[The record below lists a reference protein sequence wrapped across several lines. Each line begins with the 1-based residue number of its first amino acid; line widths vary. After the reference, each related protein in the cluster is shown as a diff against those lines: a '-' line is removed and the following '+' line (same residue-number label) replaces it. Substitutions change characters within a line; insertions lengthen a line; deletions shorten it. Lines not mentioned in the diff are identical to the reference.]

1 MASTS
6 EQHVTRWI
14 PAYHDGELPERERQ
28 RLEGHLATCPACR
41 AELTALQQLS
51 TVFQTDTLA
60 AAPATAAFT
69 RAVVSRLGPQP
80 RRWTW
85 QQALQW
91 GWQAAPLAIIV
102 AWAAIQTI
110 LTVMAGLWL
119 ANAGL
124 FPGFSL
130 PTWLLAWLAFW
141 LPLTGA
147 GGGLLSQAL
156 GAVPGWLSSLTIVVD
171 LLLLNLAL
179 TGGCLA
185 LLSGWLAGWWSL
197 RRRDALRNIA
207 DNE

>member
-51 TVFQTDTLA
+51 TVLQTATIA

-69 RAVVSRLGPQP
+69 QAVVARLTSQP
-80 RRWTW
+80 RRLTW
-85 QQALQW
+85 RRALQW
-91 GWQAAPLAIIV
+91 GWQAAPLAVI
-102 AWAAIQTI
+102 AGWAAIQAI
-110 LTVMAGLWL
+110 LTVVAGLWL

-141 LPLTGA
+141 WPFTGA
-147 GGGLLSQAL
+147 GGELLFQAL
-156 GAVPGWLSSLTIVVD
+156 GSAPGWLSGLTIVVD

-197 RRRDALRNIA
+197 RQRNALPNTA
-207 DNE
+207 TYG